1 MPPPLPPRSPS
12 TNPKEGKDA
21 LPPSLTKTA
30 EAKNV
35 KNEIAKTLEGDGV
48 DADEEQSP
56 PVEPAVT
63 STEAN
68 FFNIEEFDCE
78 FLSFLNRML
87 RFKVIFILCALV
99 AKVGIPSASRPTII
113 HQSTND

>member
-12 TNPKEGKDA
+12 TSKAKEGKDA
-21 LPPSLTKTA
+21 LPPSVTKTA

-48 DADEEQSP
+48 DADEEQLP

-68 FFNIEEFDCE
+68 FSTLKSLIV
-78 FLSFLNRML
+78 SFYP
-87 RFKVIFILCALV
+87 F
-99 AKVGIPSASRPTII
+99 
-113 HQSTND
+113 STAC